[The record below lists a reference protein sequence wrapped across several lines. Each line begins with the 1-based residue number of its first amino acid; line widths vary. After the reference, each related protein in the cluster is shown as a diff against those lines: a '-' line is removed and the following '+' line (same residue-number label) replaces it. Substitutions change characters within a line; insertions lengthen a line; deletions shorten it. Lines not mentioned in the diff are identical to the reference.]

1 MGHKDHH
8 EKAAGPVK
16 CFVLTVS
23 DTRTSADDHA
33 GNFIRGALDGA
44 GHHIA
49 GSAIVRD
56 DRHDIK
62 KLLIEDLPHDSQA
75 VIITG
80 GTGISPRDRTVDAV
94 RPLLE
99 VEIPGFGE
107 LFRTLSYEEIGP
119 AAFLSRATAG
129 VMLERVIFCIP
140 GSTSAVRLAM
150 QKIILPEISHAVWEA
165 NR

>member
-1 MGHKDHH
+1 MGHIDHH
-8 EKAAGPVK
+8 EKAGGPVK

-44 GHHIA
+44 GHAIT
-49 GSAIVRD
+49 GSSIVKD
-56 DRHDIK
+56 DRHEIK
-62 KLLIEDLPHDSQA
+62 KLLIEDIPHETQA

-94 RPLLE
+94 KPLLE
-99 VEIPGFGE
+99 VEAVGFGE
-107 LFRTLSYEEIGP
+107 LFRTLSFQEIGP

-129 VMLERVIFCIP
+129 VMLGRVIFCIP
-140 GSTSAVRLAM
+140 GSTGAVHLAM
-150 QKIILPEISHAVWEA
+150 EKIILPELAHAVWEA